1 MKGKYKN
8 HAIIAVS
15 AVFIVTVSAIVFSLM
30 NTAATEK
37 TPENQVLGESADTGS
52 NVALGGAEDYTSA
65 GNVELDNSWPGEII
79 SSEISHV
86 QPQREGVITGWRVRI
101 GQAVSTGEVLGKISA
116 PPATPELISML
127 AERTEAVA
135 RAKAEAAVADEFAA
149 KEQLRFNA
157 LKDSIES
164 NIPTNDGLAFTA
176 LDGMRKNIELK
187 KTAVRS
193 YIENTVSDHVLMLTN
208 ASDWRYYRYG
218 GLNKQYGLLNPEV
231 QANYEMALLILTDVL
246 KKSSD
251 PPIEKAEIY
260 FTLAVRLANS
270 SGDNEMVNGFKM
282 TASDDQKDFFEV
294 LSMYREAQVE
304 LSAMETEYKIMLSE
318 NSAMVEKDRSM
329 AHAEVKA
336 MEVSFD
342 TVSNEIMGGQ
352 SIIAPR
358 AGIVSAIYKKA
369 GDLVDPGMPIAVISG
384 YGNGS
389 IIVRMRIPNNILKP
403 KVGEILSVVRPGFP
417 MDIRKVKMI
426 GIGAALDDTGSFMAD
441 AALLNSIDWPVSASV
456 RVIAPKNS
464 SAPVI
469 KLSSV
474 WWNEEG
480 APQVWAVSEAG
491 RIFSKKISVGRTFGS
506 FIEIYDGLANGDRYI
521 ISPTPNIR
529 EDMLLADI
537 LPKEKNEVHPA
548 ESGGHIM
555 PDGTE
560 M

>member
-1 MKGKYKN
+1 
-8 HAIIAVS
+8 
-15 AVFIVTVSAIVFSLM
+15 
-30 NTAATEK
+30 
-37 TPENQVLGESADTGS
+37 
-52 NVALGGAEDYTSA
+52 
-65 GNVELDNSWPGEII
+65 
-79 SSEISHV
+79 
-86 QPQREGVITGWRVRI
+86 
-101 GQAVSTGEVLGKISA
+101 
-116 PPATPELISML
+116 ML

-329 AHAEVKA
+329 AHVEVKA